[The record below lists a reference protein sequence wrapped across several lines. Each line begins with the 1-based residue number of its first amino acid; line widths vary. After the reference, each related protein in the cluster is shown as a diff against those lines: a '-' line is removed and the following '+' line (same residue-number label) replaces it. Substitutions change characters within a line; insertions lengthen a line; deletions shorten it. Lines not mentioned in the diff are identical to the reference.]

1 MKNKI
6 LTEASKKALVLEYGE
21 DAIKI
26 EKELTELA
34 TLIVKR
40 KDTIISLNRT
50 DRKDKKLMNN
60 YIEIDLKIKEII
72 ADINKKLNK

>member
-21 DAIKI
+21 DAVKI